1 MYKYVRFPGF
11 KQKALTL
18 SYDDGIRQDKRL
30 IAIMQKYGLKGTFNI
45 NSGCFAEKYEGIERG
60 RMTKEEALDLYLSSG
75 MEVAMHG
82 YRHFSLASVDTALAI
97 EDILTDRKA
106 LENMFS
112 RVINGLAYAN
122 GSYTDEIIEL
132 LKKIGIEWARVVG
145 QSEKFDLPTDWMK
158 WQGTCHHDNPRLM
171 ELAKEFVEQKAH
183 WYYWGRNLQL
193 FYIWGHSYEFDTN
206 DNWEVIEKF
215 AEYIG
220 GREDIWYATNGAIYD
235 YLQAAECLQFS
246 ADGTFIKNPSA
257 IDVYIDFLDR
267 QCVVPAGK
275 TIRIE
280 NGEVV

>member
-11 KQKALTL
+11 KLKALTL

-45 NSGCFAEKYEGIERG
+45 NCGCFAEKYEGIERG

-106 LENMFS
+106 LENMFG

>member
-106 LENMFS
+106 LENMFC

-220 GREDIWYATNGAIYD
+220 GREDIWYATNGEIYD
-235 YLQAAECLQFS
+235 YLQAAECLRFS